1 MWNPLEKA
9 EGERMKSSWNPL
21 TSSWG
26 LWWACSLFQSKGHK
40 LRSVVFFVWLISRLW
55 EQMHFITPLVLGTAS
70 LVLKTFQTLL
80 ATLNPFPLPCKDTLG
95 HFLQLSNLTEL
106 PLSSSFEI
114 GSQAGTLRSTQPASC
129 WTVSSVLLWSANLG
143 SKWKSEAEISL
154 MGRAVPVVK

>member
-1 MWNPLEKA
+1 
-9 EGERMKSSWNPL
+9 MKSDFL
-21 TSSWG
+21 LGTLMG
-26 LWWACSLFQSKGHK
+26 LLVLSKGHLLK
-40 LRSVVFFVWLISRLW
+40 TSSLLCMTDLLVVGTNALHYS
-55 EQMHFITPLVLGTAS
+55 LVLGTAS

-129 WTVSSVLLWSANLG
+129 WTISSELL
-143 SKWKSEAEISL
+143 
-154 MGRAVPVVK
+154 